1 MNAIYNAVFAE
12 DIFDVIP
19 SKMNLVNFS
28 LVYTIIVVA
37 LLFFGAVDYHIF
49 GIYNFF
55 LTMKIKFSFS
65 WGNINKLEI

>member
-1 MNAIYNAVFAE
+1 MLSQNIRY
-12 DIFDVIP
+12 IIP
-19 SKMNLVNFS
+19 SKMNPVNFS

-37 LLFFGAVDYHIF
+37 LLFFGAVDHHIS

-65 WGNINKLEI
+65 WGDINKLEI

>member
-1 MNAIYNAVFAE
+1 MHIIRNTMLSQNIRY
-12 DIFDVIP
+12 IIP
-19 SKMNLVNFS
+19 GKMNSVNFS

-65 WGNINKLEI
+65 

>member
-1 MNAIYNAVFAE
+1 MHIIRNTMLSQNIRY
-12 DIFDVIP
+12 IIP

-37 LLFFGAVDYHIF
+37 LLFFGVVDHHIS

-65 WGNINKLEI
+65 